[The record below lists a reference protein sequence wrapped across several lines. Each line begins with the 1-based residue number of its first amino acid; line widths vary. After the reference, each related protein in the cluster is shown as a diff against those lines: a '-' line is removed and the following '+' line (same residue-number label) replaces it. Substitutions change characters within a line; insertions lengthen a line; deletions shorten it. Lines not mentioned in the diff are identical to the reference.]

1 MSASYLPLNNDCESR
16 YRCLAKSSD
25 ILIYIFSIGIIIC
38 CSRPPST
45 PNSLPKGTYT
55 PQRCSLFFYSSL
67 SLCSAKIRN
76 MKSAN
81 ISNADN
87 PKPLLQSFQR
97 LRNLCISSVG
107 CDAAAAYHGSETLIK
122 AEQRSYCVGMTRY
135 SKCVGL
141 SESGNN

>member
-1 MSASYLPLNNDCESR
+1 MSSENFR
-16 YRCLAKSSD
+16 YIDLH
-25 ILIYIFSIGIIIC
+25 IFY
-38 CSRPPST
+38 RYHHLLFQT
-45 PNSLPKGTYT
+45 TFNTELLTQGTHT
-55 PQRCSLFFYSSL
+55 SQQCSLFFYSPL